1 MKENDTLISY
11 LNELNQS
18 GKIRYDD
25 YSRLFD
31 MACELGN
38 ADAVLSEATED
49 IAALLWLSGNCEYC
63 RYGRKEEFG
72 GASRWTCAHGAGSDC
87 RPAWRGPQNT
97 GTPFLKAEPM
107 PKQQPKQKSRVERM
121 FGPKDSWGQEQ
132 KAAGQKPYRGFLLM
146 RCRECGKLRG
156 FHAKVPI
163 TEYRCE
169 CGGVTPVA
177 NLRPLHLRCKCG
189 KHFMYRTNVV
199 EDTLTYGCLA
209 CGAPVDLEYNP
220 KSDSYET
227 VR

>member
-38 ADAVLSEATED
+38 ADAVLSTATED

-87 RPAWRGPQNT
+87 SPA
-97 GTPFLKAEPM
+97 
-107 PKQQPKQKSRVERM
+107 
-121 FGPKDSWGQEQ
+121 
-132 KAAGQKPYRGFLLM
+132 
-146 RCRECGKLRG
+146 
-156 FHAKVPI
+156 
-163 TEYRCE
+163 
-169 CGGVTPVA
+169 
-177 NLRPLHLRCKCG
+177 
-189 KHFMYRTNVV
+189 
-199 EDTLTYGCLA
+199 
-209 CGAPVDLEYNP
+209 
-220 KSDSYET
+220 
-227 VR
+227 

>member
-1 MKENDTLISY
+1 M
-11 LNELNQS
+11 
-18 GKIRYDD
+18 
-25 YSRLFD
+25 
-31 MACELGN
+31 
-38 ADAVLSEATED
+38 
-49 IAALLWLSGNCEYC
+49 
-63 RYGRKEEFG
+63 
-72 GASRWTCAHGAGSDC
+72 
-87 RPAWRGPQNT
+87 
-97 GTPFLKAEPM
+97 PFPKPEPM
-107 PKQQPKQKSRVERM
+107 PKQSKQKSRVERM

-132 KAAGQKPYRGFLLM
+132 KAAGSKPYRGFLLM

-209 CGAPVDLEYNP
+209 CGAPVDLKYNP

-227 VR
+227 VF